1 MNRLWLIQRGK
12 IKTPLAD
19 ETACLSAAYHND
31 YMGAAEFE
39 FGALPDSLRAMR
51 SNKKDL
57 VARKIPTITKGEHQL
72 RTYSYL
78 NDAEWAL
85 YVPML
90 EELRNTDK
98 VRLKERSQF
107 SLPEQKRDE
116 EWAMSMRAR
125 NKNVYVSEPVNFWW
139 DINHHVMFSFEKNF
153 MNRLP
158 KYLENSFGILA
169 EKK

>member
-1 MNRLWLIQRGK
+1 MNRLYLIQRAK
-12 IKTPLAD
+12 IATPLAA
-19 ETACLSAAYHND
+19 ETECLSKAVRFD
-31 YMGAAEFE
+31 YMGSAEFE

-57 VARKIPTITKGEHQL
+57 IARKIPTITQGEHQL
-72 RTYSYL
+72 RTFSYL

-107 SLPEQKRDE
+107 SLPEMKRDE
-116 EWAMSMRAR
+116 EWAASMRAR
-125 NKNVYVSEPVNFWW
+125 NKNVYVPDPVNFWW
-139 DINHHVMFSFEKNF
+139 DINHHVMFSFEKLF

-158 KYLENSFGILA
+158 KYLEASFLLVS

>member
-1 MNRLWLIQRGK
+1 MNRLYLIQRAK
-12 IKTPLAD
+12 IKTPLAAEV
-19 ETACLSAAYHND
+19 ETLSNAVRFD
-31 YMGAAEFE
+31 YMGSAEFE
-39 FGALPDSLRAMR
+39 FGALPNSLRAMR
-51 SNKKDL
+51 ANKSDL
-57 VARKIPTITKGEHQL
+57 TARKIQTIMDGEHQL

-90 EELRNTDK
+90 EELRNSEK
-98 VRLKERSQF
+98 VRLKERSEF
-107 SLPEQKRDE
+107 SLPEIKRDQ
-116 EWAMSMRAR
+116 EWMENMRAR
-125 NKNVYVSEPVNFWW
+125 TKSTYTPEPTNFWW